1 MELSLLDLAIQNDI
15 IMYQRPTYQYIKD
28 LVELHDLWY
37 NTDNSFCETYSNS
50 LILDAIRLQKYFQLE
65 FNRVELEQ
73 KWVHYR
79 VDIAMNEIN

>member
-1 MELSLLDLAIQNDI
+1 MDLSILEPALINKI
-15 IMYQRPTYQYIKD
+15 ILYQRPTYKYIKD

-65 FNRVELEQ
+65 FNRFELEQ
-73 KWVHYR
+73 KWVDYR
-79 VDIAMNEIN
+79 VDITMNEIN

>member
-73 KWVHYR
+73 KWVDYR

>member
-1 MELSLLDLAIQNDI
+1 MELSSLDLAIQNDI